1 MSDVK
6 WIKITT
12 DIFDDEKI
20 LLLESLPESDSIIVI
35 WFKLL
40 CLAGK
45 TNNSGVFLMS
55 NSIPYTDSMLAT
67 IFRRKETTVKMA
79 LDTFEQ
85 FGMIER
91 VDGVVTIPNWNKHQT
106 LDAYERKKLRD
117 REYQAARR
125 AEQKALVE
133 KSSDSKTI
141 QSSNVG
147 ILEEDIDKEEEY
159 ILLDSKESNCR
170 TDVRRCV
177 EAWNSLA
184 EYGIKPV
191 SKIRSDSKRGEMLNA
206 RIKQYGVDDVLRA
219 IEKIKDSSFLQGK
232 TKTDVRWFDFEWF
245 VRPNN
250 FPKVLEGKYDDK
262 CSDSNESSEQVF
274 IERKR
279 VDELGDDEY
288 Q

>member
-1 MSDVK
+1 MASVK
-6 WIKITT
+6 WVKITT
-12 DIFDDEKI
+12 DMFDNRKI
-20 LLLESLPESDSIIVI
+20 KHIRKLPEGNNIVLI
-35 WFKLL
+35 WVMLL
-40 CLAGK
+40 SLAGRC
-45 TNNSGVFLMS
+45 NASGMIFLTE
-55 NSIPYTDSMLAT
+55 NIPYTDKMLADELGFDESV
-67 IFRRKETTVKMA
+67 IHVA
-79 LDTFEQ
+79 LKALEK
-85 FGMIER
+85 FGMISMNENDILTVCNWDEYQNVEGLDKIREQNRLRKQKQRER
-91 VDGVVTIPNWNKHQT
+91 
-106 LDAYERKKLRD
+106 ERLELECHVKSRD
-117 REYQAARR
+117 RHATDIE
-125 AEQKALVE
+125 EE
-133 KSSDSKTI
+133 I
-141 QSSNVG
+141 
-147 ILEEDIDKEEEY
+147 EEDKEY

-170 TDVRRCV
+170 TEARRCV

-219 IEKIKDSSFLQGK
+219 IEKIKGSSFLQGK
-232 TKTDVRWFDFEWF
+232 TKTGVRWFDFEWF

-274 IERKR
+274 SGRKR

>member
-1 MSDVK
+1 MASVK
-6 WIKITT
+6 WVKITT
-12 DIFDDEKI
+12 DMFDNRKI
-20 LLLESLPESDSIIVI
+20 KHIRKLPEGNNIVLI
-35 WFKLL
+35 WVMLL
-40 CLAGK
+40 SLAGRC
-45 TNNSGVFLMS
+45 NASGMIFLTE
-55 NSIPYTDSMLAT
+55 NIPYTDKMLADELGFDESV
-67 IFRRKETTVKMA
+67 IHVA
-79 LDTFEQ
+79 LKALEK
-85 FGMIER
+85 FGMISMNENDILTVCNWDEYQNVEGLDKIREQNRLRKQKQRER
-91 VDGVVTIPNWNKHQT
+91 
-106 LDAYERKKLRD
+106 ERLELECHVKSRD
-117 REYQAARR
+117 RYATDIE
-125 AEQKALVE
+125 EE
-133 KSSDSKTI
+133 I
-141 QSSNVG
+141 
-147 ILEEDIDKEEEY
+147 EEDKEY

-170 TDVRRCV
+170 TEARRCV

-219 IEKIKDSSFLQGK
+219 IEKIKGSSFLQGK
-232 TKTDVRWFDFEWF
+232 TKTGVRWFDFEWF

-274 IERKR
+274 SGRKR

>member
-1 MSDVK
+1 MASVK
-6 WIKITT
+6 WVKITT
-12 DIFDDEKI
+12 DMFDNRKI
-20 LLLESLPESDSIIVI
+20 KHIRKLPEGNNIVLI
-35 WFKLL
+35 WVMLL
-40 CLAGK
+40 SLAGRC
-45 TNNSGVFLMS
+45 NASGMIFLTE
-55 NSIPYTDSMLAT
+55 NIPYTDKMLADELGFDESV
-67 IFRRKETTVKMA
+67 IHVA
-79 LDTFEQ
+79 LKALEK
-85 FGMIER
+85 FGMISMNENDILTVCNWDEYQNVEGLDKIREQNRLRKQKQRER
-91 VDGVVTIPNWNKHQT
+91 
-106 LDAYERKKLRD
+106 ERLELECHVKSRD
-117 REYQAARR
+117 RHATDIE
-125 AEQKALVE
+125 EE
-133 KSSDSKTI
+133 I
-141 QSSNVG
+141 
-147 ILEEDIDKEEEY
+147 EEDKEY

-170 TDVRRCV
+170 TEARHCV

-219 IEKIKDSSFLQGK
+219 IEKIKGSSFLQGK
-232 TKTDVRWFDFEWF
+232 TKTGVRWFDFEWF

-274 IERKR
+274 SGRKR

>member
-1 MSDVK
+1 MASVK
-6 WIKITT
+6 WVKITT
-12 DIFDDEKI
+12 DMFDNRKI
-20 LLLESLPESDSIIVI
+20 KHIRKLPEGNNIVLI
-35 WFKLL
+35 WVMLL
-40 CLAGK
+40 SLAGRC
-45 TNNSGVFLMS
+45 NASGMIFLTE
-55 NSIPYTDSMLAT
+55 NIPYTDKMLADELGFDESV
-67 IFRRKETTVKMA
+67 IHVA
-79 LDTFEQ
+79 LKALEK
-85 FGMIER
+85 FGMISMNENDILTVCNWDEYQNVEGLDKIREQNRLRKQKQRER
-91 VDGVVTIPNWNKHQT
+91 
-106 LDAYERKKLRD
+106 ERLELECHVKSRD
-117 REYQAARR
+117 RHATDIE
-125 AEQKALVE
+125 EE
-133 KSSDSKTI
+133 I
-141 QSSNVG
+141 
-147 ILEEDIDKEEEY
+147 EEDKEY

-170 TDVRRCV
+170 TEARRCV

-219 IEKIKDSSFLQGK
+219 IEKIKGSSFLQGK
-232 TKTDVRWFDFEWF
+232 TKTGVRWFGFEWF

-274 IERKR
+274 SGRKR